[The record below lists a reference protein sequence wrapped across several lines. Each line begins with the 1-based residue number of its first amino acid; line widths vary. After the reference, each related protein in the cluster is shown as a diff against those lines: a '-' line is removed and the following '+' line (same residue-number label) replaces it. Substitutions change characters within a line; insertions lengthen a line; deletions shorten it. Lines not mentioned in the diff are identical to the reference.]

1 MSMVYICYIYLKTSK
16 TIFIIIMTR
25 IQIEDQIQNNEIAIS
40 NHDDDINELEDGVQQ
55 NASDINYIMQ
65 QLQHIITRLNTKLD
79 QHDLQDIN
87 FKFDEI
93 RNSL

>member
-1 MSMVYICYIYLKTSK
+1 
-16 TIFIIIMTR
+16 MTR
-25 IQIEDQIQNNEIAIS
+25 IQIEEQIQNNEITIS
-40 NHDDDINELEDGVQQ
+40 NHDDDINGLEDGVQQ
-55 NASDINYIMQ
+55 NASDINYIMR
-65 QLQHIITRLNTKLD
+65 QLQHIITRLDTKLD

>member
-1 MSMVYICYIYLKTSK
+1 
-16 TIFIIIMTR
+16 MTR

-40 NHDDDINELEDGVQQ
+40 NHDDDINELEDTVQQ
-55 NASDINYIMQ
+55 NVSDITYIMQ

>member
-1 MSMVYICYIYLKTSK
+1 
-16 TIFIIIMTR
+16 MTR

-40 NHDDDINELEDGVQQ
+40 NHDDDINQLEDNVQQ
-55 NASDINYIMQ
+55 NASDINYILQ

-79 QHDLQDIN
+79 GHDLDDIN

>member
-1 MSMVYICYIYLKTSK
+1 MALLYISYIYLKTSQ